1 MKPLRHDASRPA
13 APAATDWED
22 DDDAPFTTGAPEHD
36 FAVRRVTLIVLLLA
50 AIVLP
55 CVYVAVMAYNDLR
68 TREATARDVT
78 MRTVRVAEE
87 HALKVFDLTETLDAR
102 IVDLVQDLDDE
113 SVRKSEAD
121 IHDALNTIGGGY
133 PQVAAVSIFGAS
145 GMLLANSLYY
155 PAPHASIANRDD
167 FIGIR
172 DNKVIE
178 HISRPMRGPMRSTT
192 PSLVFNTGVA
202 RQHSDGSFAG
212 MVSIALK
219 SSYFNAFYRDLLGG
233 ESSPMSMALTRS
245 DGAVLASYPPPPETG
260 DEKLDEHEAPFVNA
274 SASSPRAG
282 IIRVE
287 HDGASEI
294 VAYRQVGSYPVYVI
308 CAYRAPAIWRAWYEH
323 LSVLFISMFAPSLA
337 LWCVIWLSLKR
348 LRVEE
353 QAWDRWQAEASMR
366 RSIESAYRQSR
377 KMEALGNLVGSVAHD
392 FNNLLMII
400 SSNIQIVRRRG
411 AAHLDIELTAIE
423 RALKNGQSLTRQLL
437 GVARKQPLRSET
449 IDVPQWLGSS
459 CRELLKTSLG
469 SKSALV
475 FDMPPGIW
483 PIRVDIAELELAVIN
498 LSVNA
503 RDAMPTGGRFTIAA
517 QNITFRHEDGFP
529 LTGDFVQLSL
539 ADTGSGMA
547 PEVLAHAFEPLF
559 TTKPKGMGTGLGL
572 PQVFAF
578 CERSGG
584 IATID
589 SALGE
594 GTTVRLYLPRAHHR
608 RGAARRA
615 RVARSVLAGNRSA
628 AGRPAHPA
636 GRGQRRGGRRYRG
649 AAVVARPSRHLR
661 GQRRRRARADR
672 RAARSRGRVAA
683 LRPGDLRYPHAGHA
697 QRHRPGRGDRGTPG
711 HAARD
716 PRHRLRGGTRPHAA
730 RECARALQA
739 LRHRAAR
746 RHAACDPAGAR
757 CAQERTDS
765 RLRRGSG
772 QDGGGEVDCPAGRVG
787 GPRRG
792 RVRNAKWSGAGQ
804 RAECSTCAGEIPR
817 PAPPAARRAC
827 SAHIRLIF
835 RATAQAVFVAWRRTQ
850 SA

>member
-87 HALKVFDLTETLDAR
+87 HALKVFDLSETLDAR

-323 LSVLFISMFAPSLA
+323 LSVLFISMFAPSMA

-449 IDVPQWLGSS
+449 IDVPQWLGS

-594 GTTVRLYLPRAHHR
+594 GTTVRLYLPRAR
-608 RGAARRA
+608 I
-615 RVARSVLAGNRSA
+615 
-628 AGRPAHPA
+628 
-636 GRGQRRGGRRYRG
+636 
-649 AAVVARPSRHLR
+649 
-661 GQRRRRARADR
+661 
-672 RAARSRGRVAA
+672 
-683 LRPGDLRYPHAGHA
+683 
-697 QRHRPGRGDRGTPG
+697 
-711 HAARD
+711 
-716 PRHRLRGGTRPHAA
+716 
-730 RECARALQA
+730 
-739 LRHRAAR
+739 
-746 RHAACDPAGAR
+746 
-757 CAQERTDS
+757 TD
-765 RLRRGSG
+765 
-772 QDGGGEVDCPAGRVG
+772 E
-787 GPRRG
+787 
-792 RVRNAKWSGAGQ
+792 
-804 RAECSTCAGEIPR
+804 
-817 PAPPAARRAC
+817 APPAAPASREASSLETDPPREGLRILLVEDNGEVAAGTEALLSLLGHRVTYAANADDALALIDAPLDPEDESRPFDLVISDIHMPGTLNGIDLAEEIERRPGTLPVILVTGYAEELDRTRRVNARVL
-827 SAHIRLIF
+827 SKPFDIGLLDDMLHAIRQARDARKSGRI
-835 RATAQAVFVAWRRTQ
+835 RA
-850 SA
+850 

>member
-594 GTTVRLYLPRAHHR
+594 GTTVRLYLPRAR
-608 RGAARRA
+608 I
-615 RVARSVLAGNRSA
+615 
-628 AGRPAHPA
+628 
-636 GRGQRRGGRRYRG
+636 
-649 AAVVARPSRHLR
+649 
-661 GQRRRRARADR
+661 
-672 RAARSRGRVAA
+672 
-683 LRPGDLRYPHAGHA
+683 
-697 QRHRPGRGDRGTPG
+697 
-711 HAARD
+711 
-716 PRHRLRGGTRPHAA
+716 
-730 RECARALQA
+730 
-739 LRHRAAR
+739 
-746 RHAACDPAGAR
+746 
-757 CAQERTDS
+757 TD
-765 RLRRGSG
+765 
-772 QDGGGEVDCPAGRVG
+772 E
-787 GPRRG
+787 
-792 RVRNAKWSGAGQ
+792 
-804 RAECSTCAGEIPR
+804 
-817 PAPPAARRAC
+817 APPAAPAPREAYSLETDPPREGLRILLVEDNGEVAAGTEALLSLLGHRVTYAANADDALALIDAPLDPEDESRPFDLVISDIHMPGTLNGIDLAEEIEGRPGMLPVILVTGYAEELDRTRRVNARVL
-827 SAHIRLIF
+827 SKPFDIGLLDDMLHAIRQARDARKSGRI
-835 RATAQAVFVAWRRTQ
+835 RA
-850 SA
+850 